1 MTLNAK
7 ALKDSPKRPFSSECG
22 CPEECGTEH
31 GRIKKILYSIGQF
44 FMFKVYYPL
53 ESFYTRTKER
63 IFRSY
68 DYARFGWL
76 NYDFDMSCAW
86 DLLEFKLKRLRKC
99 LQNGHAIQEP
109 ADMAALDEFVKI
121 VRRLGRGNY
130 DRKYYRAHDRK
141 WGKIESRTEPWVEN
155 GKRKGS
161 HYFSWRTKCPENA
174 PKKLKDQER
183 KDNRKVWADAEKD
196 RVKDIE
202 RMGEILVK
210 SGLRWWD

>member
-1 MTLNAK
+1 MTLNSK

-109 ADMAALDEFVKI
+109 ADMAALAASVAALMDAASSAAIFCF
-121 VRRLGRGNY
+121 
-130 DRKYYRAHDRK
+130 
-141 WGKIESRTEPWVEN
+141 SRCSASS
-155 GKRKGS
+155 RS
-161 HYFSWRTKCPENA
+161 SSAC
-174 PKKLKDQER
+174 
-183 KDNRKVWADAEKD
+183 
-196 RVKDIE
+196 RVAA
-202 RMGEILVK
+202 
-210 SGLRWWD
+210 SAAALRICA